1 VSSDGF
7 YNKEFLSQLSGVV
20 TVQGTRVYIL
30 SVIRTL
36 IPDFIFTCR
45 LCSILKITENVPVIN
60 LFVFDRT

>member
-1 VSSDGF
+1 VWIDRF
-7 YNKEFLSQLSGVV
+7 YNTECVNQLSNVV
-20 TVQGTRVYIL
+20 TAQGKRAYTL

-45 LCSILKITENVPVIN
+45 LCCILKITENVPVIN

>member
-1 VSSDGF
+1 MWSDGF
-7 YNKEFLSQLSGVV
+7 YNKEFVNQLSDVV
-20 TVQGTRVYIL
+20 TAQAIRAYAL
-30 SVIRTL
+30 SVIRSL